1 MSRPRGIPLENAH
14 LSVETRKPPIDQ
26 QASHERRSRRDRHAA
41 TGAWTSQP
49 TLVPASDGP
58 GDPGEVRYLQP
69 RDRSPQSSAAMQL
82 TRAARAPAAAPLAN
96 SRRRLERDLHD
107 GVQNQLVA
115 LIVQLA
121 RAAQDPETPP
131 TLATTLVRIE
141 AHAQSALDS
150 VRDIARGIYPRVL
163 ADFGLGEALRA
174 HAAHAAVRVS
184 VSVTGSA
191 PRSTAE
197 AEEAVCY
204 ACSEAIQNVAKHGG
218 PEARV
223 TLRLHHDNASLTV
236 HISDDGPGFDP
247 LHTANG
253 AGLQNI
259 HGRIEDLGGA
269 VTIASASGHGALLT
283 ITLPWP
289 TAHRRQ

>member
-1 MSRPRGIPLENAH
+1 M
-14 LSVETRKPPIDQ
+14 
-26 QASHERRSRRDRHAA
+26 
-41 TGAWTSQP
+41 QP
-49 TLVPASDGP
+49 
-58 GDPGEVRYLQP
+58 
-69 RDRSPQSSAAMQL
+69 
-82 TRAARAPAAAPLAN
+82 TRAARAPAAEPPAN

-107 GVQNQLVA
+107 SVQNQLVA

-131 TLATTLVRIE
+131 TLATTLARIE

-174 HAAHAAVRVS
+174 HAAHAAVH

-197 AEEAVCY
+197 SEEAVYY

-218 PEARV
+218 PKARV

-236 HISDDGPGFDP
+236 HISDDGAGFDP

-259 HGRIEDLGGA
+259 HGRIEDHGGT
-269 VTIASASGHGALLT
+269 VTIASRPGHGALLT
-283 ITLPWP
+283 ITLPWQT
-289 TAHRRQ
+289 TAPRRQ